1 MDRQQIAERNLHH
14 EIGREVEDR
23 RRPGVGGRADRV
35 GKDDLTTVADH
46 HIADDD
52 DAADDDD
59 STIDVPIEPSCD
71 GANIGDRV
79 RTGVPINL
87 STVGPTAGTLA
98 WDANEPD
105 EVVFTAT
112 ADGATFTIWGGD
124 GFVDYAALAALGTV
138 TGWGVDWSNE
148 SEDLSQSALWD
159 GDALVF
165 QSGESLW
172 EDPPSDAPGDAWS
185 VLLAAGD
192 CPIEPTGN
200 PECYQNRRVIP
211 ARFTKGSEEVWL
223 YPGQEVQVDG
233 LRGSATRA
241 FLSTVLVL
249 SRSKRPIKV
258 FANPVAAAPWLVPR
272 LGQGW
277 SDETV
282 IEACADVSAR
292 LGLPQQ
298 APKP

>member
-1 MDRQQIAERNLHH
+1 M
-14 EIGREVEDR
+14 VTSC
-23 RRPGVGGRADRV
+23 PDRV
-35 GKDDLTTVADH
+35 GRRVLRAPALVFLALLAACSPSLSNDDDAANDDDSVDDDDAANDDDSV
-46 HIADDD
+46 DDD

-71 GANIGDRV
+71 GATIGDRV

-124 GFVDYAALAALGTV
+124 GFIDYAALAALGTV

-233 LRGSATRA
+233 LRLVLLRAWEMLDLAPGDKCGSAYHLEW
-241 FLSTVLVL
+241 F
-249 SRSKRPIKV
+249 
-258 FANPVAAAPWLVPR
+258 AAP
-272 LGQGW
+272 
-277 SDETV
+277 
-282 IEACADVSAR
+282 
-292 LGLPQQ
+292 
-298 APKP
+298 APPAPG